1 MFTHIVLMKLKPEAD
16 AHFHARVQE
25 YAARLRRELAYV
37 KTWDLVPNVAGRA
50 QGFSHAAVSKFA
62 SSADHDR
69 YQDSPV
75 HQEMKK
81 FMTPYFIDVI
91 ACDFDSE

>member
-1 MFTHIVLMKLKPEAD
+1 MFTHIVLMKFTPQAD

-25 YAARLRRELAYV
+25 YAVRLRRELAYV
-37 KTWDLVPNVAGRA
+37 KAWDLVPNVASRA
-50 QGFSHAAVSKFA
+50 QGFSHAVIATFA

-81 FMTPYFIDVI
+81 FMTPYFADLI
-91 ACDFDSE
+91 ACDYEAD